1 MLLQVW
7 ACPWPMCLI
16 PFHSVALLLTA
27 GCITVYYYYD
37 DVDDDDDCCHCY
49 CYYHYYHKLLLLL
62 LIHQSKGISIFLIL
76 WQL

>member
-27 GCITVYYYYD
+27 GCITVYYD
-37 DVDDDDDCCHCY
+37 DDDDDDCCRCY
-49 CYYHYYHKLLLLL
+49 CYYYYH
-62 LIHQSKGISIFLIL
+62 
-76 WQL
+76 